1 MYSSSAR
8 RPAAIRT
15 TYKNRLDLGNNRGIR
30 NVPANAVF
38 GMKSASHERC
48 VRSAAIVTRLA
59 ERDWSIARG
68 VSGRF
73 VARHSGNWATTH
85 TPQLTCHG
93 DDRYPSGGT
102 AGNRSIYVLYLTSW
116 VAILKEKDLC
126 RGGHLGRHLEYF
138 TVYSPTAIGAT
149 ALWDPYDASPPTS
162 EIMGT
167 ECIWFP
173 PTFATGCQFS
183 LYTAGSLQCML
194 YVCCWSVARA
204 SSTVV
209 DN

>member
-102 AGNRSIYVLYLTSW
+102 AGNRSIYMSCISPVELQYW
-116 VAILKEKDLC
+116 KKKIYVAAAILVVSLNI
-126 RGGHLGRHLEYF
+126 
-138 TVYSPTAIGAT
+138 SPYMHQH
-149 ALWDPYDASPPTS
+149 P
-162 EIMGT
+162 
-167 ECIWFP
+167 
-173 PTFATGCQFS
+173 
-183 LYTAGSLQCML
+183 
-194 YVCCWSVARA
+194 
-204 SSTVV
+204 
-209 DN
+209 

>member
-73 VARHSGNWATTH
+73 VARHSGN
-85 TPQLTCHG
+85 
-93 DDRYPSGGT
+93 
-102 AGNRSIYVLYLTSW
+102 
-116 VAILKEKDLC
+116 
-126 RGGHLGRHLEYF
+126 
-138 TVYSPTAIGAT
+138 
-149 ALWDPYDASPPTS
+149 
-162 EIMGT
+162 
-167 ECIWFP
+167 
-173 PTFATGCQFS
+173 
-183 LYTAGSLQCML
+183 
-194 YVCCWSVARA
+194 
-204 SSTVV
+204 
-209 DN
+209 